1 MTNNELIDVLKNKK
15 DEEFIKIIRHFK
27 NRIKQIEKK
36 EKLDAID
43 KKFKEKGIQCPNCKS
58 YWCVKNGFKNNK
70 QKYLCKDCKSSFDAL
85 RNHFFT
91 LKSFI
96 SWTMRLNNLIVIVG
110 SICLYYFSIC

>member
-1 MTNNELIDVLKNKK
+1 MTNNELVDVLKNKK

-58 YWCVKNGFKNNK
+58 YWCVKMVLRIISKNIYAK
-70 QKYLCKDCKSSFDAL
+70 IVKVAL
-85 RNHFFT
+85 M
-91 LKSFI
+91 L
-96 SWTMRLNNLIVIVG
+96 
-110 SICLYYFSIC
+110 

>member
-91 LKSFI
+91 LD
-96 SWTMRLNNLIVIVG
+96 LVQNL
-110 SICLYYFSIC
+110 

>member
-58 YWCVKNGFKNNK
+58 YWCVKNGWKLSPHVLVWRKKWIEMNSTAYFK
-70 QKYLCKDCKSSFDAL
+70 
-85 RNHFFT
+85 
-91 LKSFI
+91 LK
-96 SWTMRLNNLIVIVG
+96 TIVWNI
-110 SICLYYFSIC
+110 

>member
-27 NRIKQIEKK
+27 NIIKQIEKK

-58 YWCVKNGFKNNK
+58 YWCFNFHK
-70 QKYLCKDCKSSFDAL
+70 KS
-85 RNHFFT
+85 
-91 LKSFI
+91 
-96 SWTMRLNNLIVIVG
+96 W
-110 SICLYYFSIC
+110 YYF

>member
-15 DEEFIKIIRHFK
+15 DEECIKIIRHFK

-70 QKYLCKDCKSSFDAL
+70 QKYLLIFKK
-85 RNHFFT
+85 T
-91 LKSFI
+91 LDEIKKI
-96 SWTMRLNNLIVIVG
+96 INPA
-110 SICLYYFSIC
+110 